1 MNLANQLTV
10 GRILLAVATFLALLG
25 RSPDAH
31 ALALALFLAA
41 VVTDWIDGW
50 IARATHTIS
59 AFGKIADPIADKILV
74 LGGLLALTR
83 AHLGIPLWAIFLI
96 IARELLMGGLR
107 ALAGAQGKVL
117 SAERW
122 GKWSMATQSVAVL
135 LILVLLNARER
146 LNDVPDVLH
155 MAPYYLTLLCAAVA
169 WLSMYMYYRQ
179 SRRMLE
185 KSWE

>member
-10 GRILLAVATFLALLG
+10 GRILLALATFIALMRG
-25 RSPDAH
+25 SPDGH
-31 ALALALFLAA
+31 ALAFALFLAA
-41 VVTDWIDGW
+41 IITDWIDGW
-50 IARATHTIS
+50 VARTTHSIS

-83 AHLGIPLWAIFLI
+83 AHVGIPLWAIFLI

-122 GKWSMATQSVAVL
+122 GKWSMAVQSTAVL
-135 LILVLLNARER
+135 AIIGFLVARER
-146 LNDVPDVLH
+146 LPQVP
-155 MAPYYLTLLCAAVA
+155 APLQQLPYFLTLLCALVA
-169 WLSMYMYYRQ
+169 WLSAYLYYRQ

-185 KSWE
+185 KSWG